1 MPMTADSS
9 CEMCTQREGV
19 RRWMEFCPAGQKG
32 SMSVGRGSHT
42 AAMRIDHRGA
52 EKPSQSFELRC
63 RGRGERRTL
72 WKRWVGHWIKT
83 WGFGFD
89 SAWCKC
95 MFRLQGP
102 SLRKAT
108 DLYNDRVSVRE
119 KKELRRTEAPGALVY
134 LNRRW
139 LLSAINQSFSLE
151 RRASMRNIL
160 SSKYF
165 GAFEDW
171 AWRWTECP
179 SSNGRKHTSAISGHF
194 QSRGN

>member
-1 MPMTADSS
+1 MPMSADSS
-9 CEMCTQREGV
+9 YEMCTRREEV

-32 SMSVGRGSHT
+32 SMSVGRYSHT
-42 AAMRIDHRGA
+42 AAMRIDRRGA
-52 EKPSQSFELRC
+52 EKPSQSFGLWC
-63 RGRGERRTL
+63 RGRGKRRTL

-119 KKELRRTEAPGALVY
+119 KKELRRTEALGALVY
-134 LNRRW
+134 LNRR
-139 LLSAINQSFSLE
+139 LTFECHQSIILFGTACINE
-151 RRASMRNIL
+151 
-160 SSKYF
+160 KYRLYQIF
-165 GAFEDW
+165 
-171 AWRWTECP
+171 WRVLWT
-179 SSNGRKHTSAISGHF
+179 G
-194 QSRGN
+194 SRMNWMPKQ